1 MTTANK
7 PEKAVK
13 IIYCTSASEELLKI
27 SFIPG
32 IVIGWEHPV
41 EGQGNWIGKKKKKR
55 CNSVFEKSSELLKC
69 QFEIT
74 SVNTAVIFFFFMPLC
89 FILQGIEYFR
99 YLRDRLLKVFIASSI
114 A

>member
-32 IVIGWEHPV
+32 IVIG
-41 EGQGNWIGKKKKKR
+41 
-55 CNSVFEKSSELLKC
+55 
-69 QFEIT
+69 
-74 SVNTAVIFFFFMPLC
+74 
-89 FILQGIEYFR
+89 
-99 YLRDRLLKVFIASSI
+99 
-114 A
+114 

>member
-1 MTTANK
+1 MK
-7 PEKAVK
+7 SYSKSVL
-13 IIYCTSASEELLKI
+13 YLVLLLDASTQSKDRETELA
-27 SFIPG
+27 
-32 IVIGWEHPV
+32 
-41 EGQGNWIGKKKKKR
+41 KKR

-74 SVNTAVIFFFFMPLC
+74 SVNTAVIFFSFMPLC

-99 YLRDRLLKVFIASSI
+99 YLRDHLLKVFIASSI

>member
-7 PEKAVK
+7 SEKAVK
-13 IIYCTSASEELLKI
+13 IICGTSASEELLKI
-27 SFIPG
+27 SFIPD
-32 IVIGWEHPV
+32 IVIGWKHPV
-41 EGQGNWIGKKKKKR
+41 EGQGNCTGKKR

-74 SVNTAVIFFFFMPLC
+74 SVNTAVIFFSFMPLC

-99 YLRDRLLKVFIASSI
+99 YLRDHLLKVFIASSI

>member
-7 PEKAVK
+7 SEKAVK

-41 EGQGNWIGKKKKKR
+41 EGQGNCIGKKKKKR
-55 CNSVFEKSSELLKC
+55 CDSVFEKSSELLKC

-74 SVNTAVIFFFFMPLC
+74 SVNTAVIFFPF
-89 FILQGIEYFR
+89 YAA
-99 YLRDRLLKVFIASSI
+99 LLYITGY
-114 A
+114 

>member
-74 SVNTAVIFFFFMPLC
+74 SVNTAVIFFLLC
-89 FILQGIEYFR
+89 HSALFYR
-99 YLRDRLLKVFIASSI
+99 VSSI
-114 A
+114 SGISETVY

>member
-41 EGQGNWIGKKKKKR
+41 EGQGN
-55 CNSVFEKSSELLKC
+55 
-69 QFEIT
+69 
-74 SVNTAVIFFFFMPLC
+74 
-89 FILQGIEYFR
+89 
-99 YLRDRLLKVFIASSI
+99 
-114 A
+114 